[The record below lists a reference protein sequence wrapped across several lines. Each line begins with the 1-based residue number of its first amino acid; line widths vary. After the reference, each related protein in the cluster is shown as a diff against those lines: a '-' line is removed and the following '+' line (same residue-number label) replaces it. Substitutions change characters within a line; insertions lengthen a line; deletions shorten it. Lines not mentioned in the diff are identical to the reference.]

1 MVLSII
7 YCKKKCKIH
16 NEHNGKCFS
25 TDVIYTRKHCVCISV
40 DNTILFISRECL
52 KNIIKELK
60 FLDHHVVHTI
70 YWKFYSFTKFEHFPI
85 DLTSFPRYHR
95 YHYFNKCSYLG
106 GMFVFVL
113 VGSVTMLSMCVNLVN
128 FCGAS
133 SRTAPHLI

>member
-1 MVLSII
+1 MVNVFQQMLFTHGSIVFVFQWI
-7 YCKKKCKIH
+7 IQFC
-16 NEHNGKCFS
+16 
-25 TDVIYTRKHCVCISV
+25 
-40 DNTILFISRECL
+40 LFPESAL

-85 DLTSFPRYHR
+85 DLTPFARYHR

-106 GMFVFVL
+106 GMFVFVF

-133 SRTAPHLI
+133 SRTAPHLIWGSVIFTC